1 MVVVNVVMMVRYR
14 FSIHALILNR
24 VTVCTTVLGSLL
36 VLLIYLLFSFHR
48 RLSVMPYHSL
58 SLVSIIL
65 FIYAKDALSAPLSRL
80 FTAMLRHGIV
90 PDTLRDCIIVSITK
104 PGKDPSDSYR
114 PITLAPI
121 LSKVFEWCLV
131 FQFQSCFITSSL

>member
-1 MVVVNVVMMVRYR
+1 
-14 FSIHALILNR
+14 
-24 VTVCTTVLGSLL
+24 
-36 VLLIYLLFSFHR
+36 
-48 RLSVMPYHSL
+48 MPYHSL